1 MKKEMYI
8 IITALALILF
18 LPLAN
23 AEINLNP
30 LAKTTYNKG
39 DVLKV
44 NGYVRSDT
52 NGNFP
57 LTMYLS
63 CDTAQI
69 QVLTRNMNV
78 IAEKDYPISSDV
90 SIPFSNEISGSCT
103 VQVNFGTEQVS
114 TEPFSITKGLRGTFT
129 LSPLSIQLGDEITV
143 TGTVTKING
152 DNIDG
157 IGTLYIEKDDKNYDT
172 VNVQISN
179 SKFTYNTQ
187 IKSITEGSYH
197 INLAV
202 KDQSGN
208 EEFFWNAATLNVYEK
223 LKITAN
229 LDKQQYGPED
239 TIKIKGSVEK
249 TIGTTIATAQVKFTL
264 DDNEY
269 TADVKDNKFE
279 YDLPISSSLKSF
291 YHDLK
296 IEVTDDYGN
305 NGEKIVKLY
314 IIPQEIKIESGIAKD
329 FFAPKEIVT
338 LNPKLYDQAADAIS
352 DNVLL
357 TVTDSQNKKIL
368 EKEIPTNEEFN
379 FKLNQFAAPGMWKIS
394 LKSKSL
400 STDNSFNVDTV
411 EDISIDLQ
419 GQILKVKNIGNIQY
433 KNSIQI
439 TATDSKNIPYSYSVK
454 TNLAPNEDMT
464 YELYKD
470 LTPGKYQIFI
480 EDKGLKFED
489 VNVVDKRNFVGK
501 IGDFFSQ
508 ATGAAIGTPGTSSNN
523 KPLIYIASLLTLVIL
538 GVFFVSYRGRLRN
551 NLLRDRERRQG
562 QQHLQRMQSSP
573 EAKPRS
579 QKYGKANQDD
589 IKDFQQRIVKD
600 MQNNSIRKEQPEFD
614 SETKTVRS
622 SIERKLVYDR
632 DRKY

>member
-1 MKKEMYI
+1 MKKEQYI
-8 IITALALILF
+8 LITVFAIILF
-18 LPLAN
+18 LPIAN

-52 NGNFP
+52 SGNFP

-63 CDTAQI
+63 CETAQI

-103 VQVNFGTEQVS
+103 VQVNLGTEQVN

-129 LSPLSIQLGDEITV
+129 LVPLSIQLGDEITV

-157 IGTLYIEKDDKNYDT
+157 VGTLYIEKDDKNYDT
-172 VNVQISN
+172 VNVQIAS
-179 SKFTYNTQ
+179 SKFTYKTQ
-187 IKSITEGSYH
+187 VKSIPEGSYH

-202 KDQSGN
+202 KDQFGN

-223 LKITAN
+223 LKVTAT
-229 LDKQQYGPED
+229 LDKQKYNPED
-239 TIKIKGSVEK
+239 TIKINGNVEK
-249 TIGTTIATAQVKFTL
+249 TIGTTIKTAQVKFTL
-264 DDNEY
+264 DNNEY
-269 TADVKDNKFE
+269 TADVVNNKFE
-279 YDLPISSSLKSF
+279 YDLPISSSLKSLD
-291 YHDLK
+291 HDLK

-305 NGEKIVKLY
+305 SGEKTLKMY
-314 IIPQEIKIESGIAKD
+314 IIPKEIKMESGINKD

-338 LNPKLYDQAADAIS
+338 LNPKLYDQAADTIT
-352 DNVLL
+352 DNILL

-379 FKLNQFAAPGMWKIS
+379 FKLNQFAAPGLWKVS
-394 LKSKSL
+394 LKSNSL
-400 STDNSFNVDTV
+400 STENSFNVDTV

-419 GQILKVKNIGNIQY
+419 GQTLKVKNIGNIQY
-433 KNSIQI
+433 KNIIQI

-454 TNLAPNEDMT
+454 TNLAPNQDMT

-470 LTPGKYQIFI
+470 LKPGKYQIFI
-480 EDKGLKFED
+480 ENKGLKFED

-501 IGDFFSQ
+501 IGDFFGQ
-508 ATGAAIGTPGTSSNN
+508 ATGAAIGAPGTSSDN
-523 KPLIYIASLLTLVIL
+523 KPLVYIASLLALIII
-538 GVFFVSYRGRLRN
+538 GIFFINYRGKLRN
-551 NLLRDRERRQG
+551 SLLRDRERRQG
-562 QQHLQRMQSSP
+562 QQHLQKMQSSP
-573 EAKPRS
+573 EFKPAS

-600 MQNNSIRKEQPEFD
+600 IQNNSVRKEQPEFD
-614 SETKTVRS
+614 SEARTVRS
-622 SIERKLVYDR
+622 SIERKLVYDK
-632 DRKY
+632 DKKY